1 MWLPE
6 SWQKTCYLRHT
17 GTLRTPRWII
27 VSQSSATST
36 FASAVDGIGLP
47 GALLPPGRCLQVW
60 FWRFR
65 AEHRQTVYQRMA
77 VQQERQKVVDAM
89 NRDRDRL
96 VSSAKASLGLWSDAG
111 VGETRRMFW

>member
-1 MWLPE
+1 MDPVPH
-6 SWQKTCYLRHT
+6 SSLR
-17 GTLRTPRWII
+17 LSI
-27 VSQSSATST
+27 
-36 FASAVDGIGLP
+36 LNLL

-65 AEHRQTVYQRMA
+65 AEHRQAVHQRMA
-77 VQQERQKVVDAM
+77 VQQERQMVVDAM

>member
-1 MWLPE
+1 MLNM
-6 SWQKTCYLRHT
+6 
-17 GTLRTPRWII
+17 
-27 VSQSSATST
+27 SSA
-36 FASAVDGIGLP
+36 ASMVNSMDLP
-47 GALLPPGRCLQVW
+47 GALPPPGRCLQVW
-60 FWRFR
+60 FWRLR
-65 AEHRQTVYQRMA
+65 AEHRQTVHQRMA

>member
-1 MWLPE
+1 MFNM
-6 SWQKTCYLRHT
+6 
-17 GTLRTPRWII
+17 
-27 VSQSSATST
+27 SSAAVMAALA
-36 FASAVDGIGLP
+36 ASGMGLP
-47 GALLPPGRCLQVW
+47 GALLPPGRRLQVW
-60 FWRFR
+60 LWRFR
-65 AEHRQTVYQRMA
+65 AEHRQTVHQRKA